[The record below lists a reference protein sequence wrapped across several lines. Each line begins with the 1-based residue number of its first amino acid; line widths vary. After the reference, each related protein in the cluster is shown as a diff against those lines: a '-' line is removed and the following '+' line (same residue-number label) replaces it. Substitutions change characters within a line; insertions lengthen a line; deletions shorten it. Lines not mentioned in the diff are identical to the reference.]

1 MNKII
6 HFTLNGDPVEALAPV
21 NMTMVDFLRKEMH
34 LTGTKRG
41 CEEGECGACTILLD
55 GRAVPSC
62 IMLAMEADGDLTDDD
77 NLTGRLTS
85 LDFNILDKVWLK
97 GSISSIDRFA
107 RYLESAGA
115 NSRDEAAYKAD
126 LERLYPFSERGYY
139 GEEWYCEPVLVF
151 PDGSSY
157 STMQSYFADGF
168 FESVIESFKK
178 LGDDF
183 VRVFDQEAG
192 A

>member
-62 IMLAMEADGDLTDDD
+62 IMLAMEAEGVRKNGVLHPVQQEFMDKWALQCGFCTPGMIMSALSLLNEKPNPTEEEIRDGIAG
-77 NLTGRLTS
+77 NLCRCTGYAK
-85 LDFNILDKVWLK
+85 IVEA
-97 GSISSIDRFA
+97 IDC
-107 RYLESAGA
+107 
-115 NSRDEAAYKAD
+115 AA
-126 LERLYPFSERGYY
+126 
-139 GEEWYCEPVLVF
+139 
-151 PDGSSY
+151 
-157 STMQSYFADGF
+157 
-168 FESVIESFKK
+168 KK
-178 LGDDF
+178 LAKAK
-183 VRVFDQEAG
+183 EAE